1 MKKEGLKEINVE
13 EINKDEKSENES
25 KINLEREKKEN
36 ELKEKF
42 MRQLNINY
50 SEFDSQKGTT
60 SPRLLFK
67 KRKIDDS
74 YLMKKKENEDNYPM
88 NIKMANKVKNSFE
101 NLLDFVHETYFM
113 NDNNI
118 PNEKENHYNFK
129 FTSLD
134 LLLNPLRQKFTW
146 ETWSPYEIALFYC
159 CICKFGTNFQFYE
172 NIITTKTKEEIID
185 FYFSWKSSKY
195 YKIWKSNKRKKNKR
209 I

>member
-118 PNEKENHYNFK
+118 PNEKENHCNFK

>member
-13 EINKDEKSENES
+13 EINKDENSENES

-74 YLMKKKENEDNYPM
+74 YLMKKK
-88 NIKMANKVKNSFE
+88 KMK
-101 NLLDFVHETYFM
+101 
-113 NDNNI
+113 
-118 PNEKENHYNFK
+118 
-129 FTSLD
+129 
-134 LLLNPLRQKFTW
+134 
-146 ETWSPYEIALFYC
+146 
-159 CICKFGTNFQFYE
+159 
-172 NIITTKTKEEIID
+172 IIIQ
-185 FYFSWKSSKY
+185 
-195 YKIWKSNKRKKNKR
+195 
-209 I
+209 

>member
-13 EINKDEKSENES
+13 EINKDENSENES
-25 KINLEREKKEN
+25 KINLQKKKKEN

>member
-1 MKKEGLKEINVE
+1 MKKERLKEINVE
-13 EINKDEKSENES
+13 EINKDENSENES

>member
-13 EINKDEKSENES
+13 EINKDENSENES
-25 KINLEREKKEN
+25 KINLQREKKEN

>member
-13 EINKDEKSENES
+13 EINKDENSENES

-195 YKIWKSNKRKKNKR
+195 YKIWKNNKHKKNKR

>member
-1 MKKEGLKEINVE
+1 MKKEGLKEINGE

-195 YKIWKSNKRKKNKR
+195 YKIWKNNKHKKNKR

>member
-13 EINKDEKSENES
+13 EINKDENSENEI

>member
-13 EINKDEKSENES
+13 EINKDENSENES
-25 KINLEREKKEN
+25 KINLQREKKEN

-74 YLMKKKENEDNYPM
+74 YLMKKKENEHNYPM